1 MQLPIYLYGQQVL
14 RKETEDI
21 TPEYPGL
28 SDLIANMYETMTNA
42 DGVGLAAPQVG
53 LSIRLFVI
61 DLSPLGEDDPKYK
74 DYKKT
79 FINPQIVEFSQDTCA
94 IEEGCLSLPDIHE
107 NVIRSVSIR
116 ISYQDEQFVQHEDS
130 FSDYEARVIQ
140 HEYDHLEG
148 KVFTDRISPI
158 RKQLIKSKLTSLLKG
173 KIRPF
178 YKFKG

>member
-28 SDLIANMYETMTNA
+28 SDLIANMYETMTKA

-79 FINPQIVEFSQDTCA
+79 FINPQIVEFSQETCA

-107 NVIRSVSIR
+107 SVTRSVNIR
-116 ISYQDEQFVQHEDS
+116 IRYQDEQFVQHEEA
-130 FSDYEARVIQ
+130 FADYEARVIQ

-158 RKQLIKSKLTSLLKG
+158 RKQLIKSKLTSIFKG

>member
-14 RKETEDI
+14 RKETEEI
-21 TPEYPGL
+21 TPEYQGL
-28 SDLIANMYETMTNA
+28 SDLIANMYETMTKA

-79 FINPQIVEFSQDTCA
+79 FINPQIVEFSQETCN

-107 NVIRSVSIR
+107 SVTRSSSIR
-116 ISYQDEQFVQHEDS
+116 IRYQDEQFVQHEEV
-130 FSDYEARVIQ
+130 FADYEARVIQ

-158 RKQLIKSKLTSLLKG
+158 RKQLIKSKLTSIFKG